1 MKLATLVM
9 AASALSLGLMS
20 HADASTPVAA
30 DEAATAP
37 AMTVEAAKADT
48 LNWRAV
54 DPERLFIFKTNKGLV
69 LIEAFPEVAP
79 KHYAQFTAIIRS
91 GDLDGTSFHR
101 VINGFMAQGGDIFA
115 LKGRESG
122 LPDIP
127 GEFTFRRNPVEM
139 PLDSSFGP
147 LDSAKNGYVN
157 GFPMVTQASFF
168 AEMSKD
174 GMVESWIPHCR
185 GVVSTARTSDP
196 NSANSQFFLMRDTS
210 HHLDKEY
217 TAWGRVVEGEDV
229 VLAIKAGKDA
239 LNGEVALPDILMSA
253 QVAADLPKAERPN
266 VWVER
271 TDGPVFTASIADVA
285 EDLDVCERPSVA
297 AVVEH

>member
-1 MKLATLVM
+1 
-9 AASALSLGLMS
+9 
-20 HADASTPVAA
+20 
-30 DEAATAP
+30 
-37 AMTVEAAKADT
+37 
-48 LNWRAV
+48 
-54 DPERLFIFKTNKGLV
+54 
-69 LIEAFPEVAP
+69 
-79 KHYAQFTAIIRS
+79 
-91 GDLDGTSFHR
+91 
-101 VINGFMAQGGDIFA
+101 
-115 LKGRESG
+115 
-122 LPDIP
+122 
-127 GEFTFRRNPVEM
+127 
-139 PLDSSFGP
+139 
-147 LDSAKNGYVN
+147 
-157 GFPMVTQASFF
+157 
-168 AEMSKD
+168 MSKD

-239 LNGEVALPDILMSA
+239 LNGEVTLPDVLISA
-253 QVAADLPKAERPN
+253 HVAADLPKAERPN

-285 EDLDVCERPSVA
+285 EDLDVCERASVA